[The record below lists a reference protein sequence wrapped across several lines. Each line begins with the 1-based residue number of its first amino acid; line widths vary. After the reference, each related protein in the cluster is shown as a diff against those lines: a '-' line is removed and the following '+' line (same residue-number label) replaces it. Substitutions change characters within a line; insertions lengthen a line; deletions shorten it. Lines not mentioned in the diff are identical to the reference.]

1 MNYDMKTN
9 VEEKILDI
17 VRKTMDNDE
26 LKYDKG
32 LTNLDFYS
40 LLCMSASKD
49 SLFSLCGANVCM
61 FKYSYNN
68 NESVLILFSIPIII
82 DSTDGKS
89 KHITERIIDT
99 VQLLENTFVTLDY
112 LNVKEVKEE
121 KFVYLVAVKSFTKN
135 NDN

>member
-9 VEEKILDI
+9 PEEKILDI

-32 LTNLDFYS
+32 LNNLDFYS

-68 NESVLILFSIPIII
+68 NESVLILFSIPIIT
-82 DSTDGKS
+82 DSIDGKS

-121 KFVYLVAVKSFTKN
+121 KFVYLVAIKSFTKN